1 MEVQPTYSGLRSFLQ
16 LPVETEDGGAPDVTL
31 VGIPFDLGTTNRPG
45 CRFGPASI
53 RDASLML
60 IDGEHPKLRVNPME
74 DLRCIDAGDLDVACG
89 YLDETLALIEKQA
102 REIESHLVVL
112 GGDHT
117 ITLPILRGRA
127 EKHGEGL
134 SLVHIDAHVDT
145 WKDNFGTP
153 IGHGT
158 PFHYAAQEGLI
169 DARRSIQIGIRSPA
183 GNEVMDYTTDELGFT
198 VVSAEDAHTIG
209 VDGVVQKIKD
219 TVGDNA
225 VYLTFDIDGIDPS
238 QAPGTGT
245 PEIGGL
251 FTWQALAIMKKLGDL
266 NWVGMDMVEVAP
278 AYDQAQITSL
288 AAATFVWTY
297 LCLIAAQKGERGI
310 GK

>member
-1 MEVQPTYSGLRSFLQ
+1 MNDQPTFSGRRTFLQ
-16 LPVETEDGGAPDVTL
+16 FPDQLSDGQRPDVTV

-45 CRFGPASI
+45 CRFGPAGI
-53 RDASLML
+53 REASLML
-60 IDGEHPKLRVNPME
+60 LDGDHPELRVNPGE
-74 DLRCIDAGDLDVACG
+74 DLRCIDAGDLDIANG
-89 YLDETLALIEKQA
+89 YLEKSVDMIEGQV
-102 REIESHLVVL
+102 RGIDGHLVAL

-117 ITLPILRGRA
+117 VTLPILRAQA
-127 EKHGEGL
+127 ERHGKGV
-134 SLVHIDAHVDT
+134 SLLHFDAHVDT
-145 WKDNFGTP
+145 WKENFGGP
-153 IGHGT
+153 VGHGT

-169 DARRSIQIGIRSPA
+169 DPKRSIQIGIRSPVD
-183 GNEVMDYTTDELGFT
+183 NDVMDYTTDELGFH
-198 VVSAEDAHTIG
+198 VVSAEQVHTGG
-209 VDGVVQKIKD
+209 VEAVVAAVKK

-245 PEIGGL
+245 PEVGGL

-266 NWVGMDMVEVAP
+266 NLVSMDMVEVAP

-297 LCLIAAQKGERGI
+297 LCLLAVK
-310 GK
+310 KNK

>member
-1 MEVQPTYSGLRSFLQ
+1 MIDQPTFTGLRSYLQ
-16 LPVETEDGGAPDVTL
+16 LPEILENGETPDVSIA
-31 VGIPFDLGTTNRPG
+31 GIPFDLGTTNRPG

-60 IDGEHPKLRVNPME
+60 IDGEHPGLRVNPMD
-74 DLRCIDAGDLDVACG
+74 DLRCVDIGDFDIANG
-89 YLDETLALIEKQA
+89 YLDQTVELIEKQA
-102 REIESHLVVL
+102 RGIDGHLVVL

-127 EKHGEGL
+127 ERNGKGI
-134 SLVHIDAHVDT
+134 SLVHFDAHVDT

-153 IGHGT
+153 VGHGT

-169 DARRSIQIGIRSPA
+169 DAKRSIQIGIRSPA
-183 GNEVMDYTTDELGFT
+183 GNEVMDYTIDELGFNVIT
-198 VVSAEDAHTIG
+198 AEDVHMNGIAFVI
-209 VDGVVQKIKD
+209 DSIKK

-225 VYLTFDIDGIDPS
+225 AYLTFDIDGIDPS

-245 PEIGGL
+245 PEVGGL
-251 FTWQALAIMKKLGDL
+251 FTWQALAIMKKLGDM

-297 LCLIAAQKGERGI
+297 LCMLAQEKKKRV
-310 GK
+310 

>member
-1 MEVQPTYSGLRSFLQ
+1 MTIQPPFTGFRSFFR
-16 LPVETEDGGAPDVTL
+16 LPSKLDDGQTPDVT
-31 VGIPFDLGTTNRPG
+31 VAGIPFDLGTSNRPG

-60 IDGEHPKLRVNPME
+60 EGDHPDLRISPANS
-74 DLRCIDAGDLDVACG
+74 LRCIDMGDFDVANG
-89 YLDETLALIEKQA
+89 YLEQSIDLIEKQA
-102 REIESHLVVL
+102 REVDSHLVVL

-117 ITLPILRGRA
+117 VTLPILRGRA
-127 EKHGEGL
+127 ERNGKGL

-145 WKDNFGTP
+145 WTDNYGTP

-158 PFHYAAQEGLI
+158 PFHYAAQEDLI
-169 DARRSIQIGIRSPA
+169 DPSRSLQIGIRSPLD
-183 GNEVMDYTTDELGFT
+183 NEVMDYTRDELGFHVLT
-198 VVSAEDAHTIG
+198 AEDVHMNG
-209 VDGVVQKIKD
+209 VKSVVEAIKN
-219 TVGDNA
+219 TVGDNPA
-225 VYLTFDIDGIDPS
+225 YLTFDIDGIDPS

-251 FTWQALAIMKKLGDL
+251 FSWQALAIMKQLGDV

-278 AYDQAQITSL
+278 AYDHAQITSL

-297 LCLIAAQKGERGI
+297 LCLLAQKRGS
-310 GK
+310 